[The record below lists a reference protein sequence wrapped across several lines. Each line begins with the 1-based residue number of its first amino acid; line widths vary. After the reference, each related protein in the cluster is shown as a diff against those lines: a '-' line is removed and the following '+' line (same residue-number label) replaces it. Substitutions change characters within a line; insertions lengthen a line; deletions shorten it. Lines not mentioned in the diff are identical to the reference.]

1 MNPNIKKIL
10 IIVGVLV
17 VSFVIFMLVKGD
29 DEGDALVS
37 TEFNTGGAVNPSSE
51 QASIVGAEIIQA
63 LNQINSLNL
72 DRSIFE
78 RPVYLSLKDLG
89 QPIPLEPVGRP
100 NPFSPIGRDVS
111 GTNRTTTRDLQVED
125 TSGDSVQTQTGTSTT
140 QTTN

>member
-17 VSFVIFMLVKGD
+17 VSFVIFMLVKGED
-29 DEGDALVS
+29 KGDALVS
-37 TEFNTGGAVNPSSE
+37 KEFNNGGLVGASSE
-51 QASIVGAEIIQA
+51 EISIVGAEIIQA

-89 QPIPLEPVGRP
+89 QPIPLETVGRP

-111 GTNRTTTRDLQVED
+111 GTNRSTPRDLQVED
-125 TSGDSVQTQTGTSTT
+125 TSGDNVQTGTSTT
-140 QTTN
+140 QSTN